1 MKPSGKVALYM
12 ALVFASGAVLGV
24 VGNRTYT
31 AYQAQSN
38 PPKGRKDKNRR
49 PPSPEDFRRDYL
61 NFMERRLNLTP
72 EQVAQLG
79 LILDETRAQFEE
91 LQRRTVP
98 EQEAIGRNQTERI
111 RAILTEEQREKFEQ
125 LRREREERNK
135 NKGKRERFGPPGF

>member
-1 MKPSGKVALYM
+1 VKLSGKVALYM

-31 AYQAQSN
+31 AYQTQNN
-38 PPKGRKDKNRR
+38 PPKGRKDKTRR
-49 PPSPEDFRRDYL
+49 PSPDDFRRDYL
-61 NFMERRLNLTP
+61 SFMERRLNLSP
-72 EQVAQLG
+72 EQVTQLG

-98 EQEAIGRNQTERI
+98 EQEAIGRNQTDRI
-111 RAILTEEQREKFEQ
+111 RAILTQEQREKFEQ

-135 NKGKRERFGPPGF
+135 NKGKRDRFGPPGF